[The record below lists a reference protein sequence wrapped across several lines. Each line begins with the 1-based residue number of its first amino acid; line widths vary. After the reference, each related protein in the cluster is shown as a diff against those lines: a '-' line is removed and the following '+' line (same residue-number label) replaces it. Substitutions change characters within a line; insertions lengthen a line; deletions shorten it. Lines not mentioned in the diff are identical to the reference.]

1 MMKKQKI
8 VCNLLLIGF
17 LLGVYEGKIA
27 LWSDFK
33 KEPIRIF
40 PYSASQLPK
49 KDQERLASGLHF
61 NNLNDLRKFV
71 EDYLS

>member
-1 MMKKQKI
+1 MKKQKI
-8 VCNLLLIGF
+8 LCQLLVFGF

-33 KEPIRIF
+33 KEPIRVF

-49 KDQERLASGLHF
+49 KDQEKLKEGIHF
-61 NNLNDLRKFV
+61 NNLNDLKNFV